1 MKTALTAMVLT
12 ALATACDVAGERGAR
27 AGAEYQKAMDSY
39 AAGDLEAAESWLKK
53 SVAAAPGDASARFQ
67 LACLQHDHSHDLL
80 SAICNY
86 REYLLLSPSGE
97 KARIAAERLARAE
110 RDHVA
115 ELAAKA
121 ETGDDHLAGRLAAAE
136 KRGRELEAEL
146 ASAKEES
153 RRLSSE
159 LGRMRRLVSSQGAEE
174 ESARLDI
181 TIESL
186 LDEDEGAMAG
196 VDAEL
201 AEVLADA
208 EAEEADAGTGAAMLS
223 APDGEE
229 EDGERRKR
237 SAEKAKAAKK
247 DARASHPD
255 VYVVE
260 EGDTLYKIAS
270 RFYGSKSAWKKIRDA
285 NKTTISTDGRVN
297 AGQEI
302 VLPK

>member
-1 MKTALTAMVLT
+1 MKTALAAAVLT
-12 ALATACDVAGERGAR
+12 ALATACDVAGDRGGR
-27 AGAEYQKAMDSY
+27 ANAEYQKAMDSY
-39 AAGDLEAAESWLKK
+39 AAGDLEAAEAWLKK
-53 SVAAAPGDASARFQ
+53 SVSAAPGDASARFQ

-97 KARIAAERLARAE
+97 KARIASERLARAE
-110 RDHVA
+110 RDHAAAIAAMA
-115 ELAAKA
+115 EPG
-121 ETGDDHLAGRLAAAE
+121 EDRLAGRLAAAE

-146 ASAKEES
+146 AAAKEES

-159 LGRMRRLVSSQGAEE
+159 LERMRRLVSPEGAEE
-174 ESARLDI
+174 EPARLDI
-181 TIESL
+181 TIERL

-196 VDAEL
+196 VDAGL

-208 EAEEADAGTGAAMLS
+208 EAEEADAGAGAALPF
-223 APDGEE
+223 APDGE

-237 SAEKAKAAKK
+237 SAEKAKAAEK
-247 DARASHPD
+247 DVRPPHPD